1 MAGAAPLR
9 TILLAPGADLA
20 GFRAGVRGL
29 VAESVPPERVAWAS
43 GEAPGLFGAA
53 DAPAA
58 GAALAEPRAVAL
70 PRAVA
75 DLVPMVVPH
84 SDPERYALLYA
95 LIWRILGGERQLLE
109 IASDSLVHRLALM
122 RKAIQRDLHKMH
134 AFLRFRRVAEDA
146 GTERFV
152 AWFEPEHHILE
163 AAAPFFVERFRALR
177 WTILTPE
184 ASATWDGAALR
195 FGPPGRR
202 EDVPPGD
209 GFEAGWRDYY
219 ESTFNPAR
227 TNLRAM
233 RAEMPK
239 KYWHNMPETAAIP
252 GLIRAAGARTTAMI
266 EREPQMPTKRQ
277 PARAVAAMADQDP
290 ASLDALNA
298 IIRRSEPLVPGATQ
312 AVLGEGPVGATVA
325 FVGEQPGDQEDRQG
339 RPFVGP
345 AGQLLARAMAEAGID
360 RGEAYLTNAVKHF
373 KFEER
378 GKRRIHQKP
387 TAGEVS
393 HYRWWL
399 DRELEFVGPKLV
411 VALGAT
417 AVLALTGKA
426 VPITRARG
434 PFRFERF
441 DNRFQGFITVHP
453 SYLLRLPDEAKAD
466 AYASFVDDL
475 RRVETLAQELAGYVC
490 GPSV

>member
-1 MAGAAPLR
+1 MRAQAPRRGPSPGPPGEPRLAGRGGVSRAVAGAAPLR
-9 TILLAPGADLA
+9 TIRLAPGADLA
-20 GFRAGVRGL
+20 GFRAAVRRL

-58 GAALAEPRAVAL
+58 GAAAAELRAVAL

-109 IASDSLVHRLALM
+109 IASDPLVHRLALM
-122 RKAIQRDLHKMH
+122 RKAIQRDLHNMH

-233 RAEMPK
+233 RAEMPQK
-239 KYWHNMPETAAIP
+239 DWHNMPETAAIP
-252 GLIRAAGARTTAMI
+252 GLIRAASARTTAMI

-277 PARAVAAMADQDP
+277 PPRAVAAMA
-290 ASLDALNA
+290 
-298 IIRRSEPLVPGATQ
+298 
-312 AVLGEGPVGATVA
+312 
-325 FVGEQPGDQEDRQG
+325 
-339 RPFVGP
+339 
-345 AGQLLARAMAEAGID
+345 
-360 RGEAYLTNAVKHF
+360 
-373 KFEER
+373 
-378 GKRRIHQKP
+378 
-387 TAGEVS
+387 
-393 HYRWWL
+393 
-399 DRELEFVGPKLV
+399 
-411 VALGAT
+411 
-417 AVLALTGKA
+417 
-426 VPITRARG
+426 
-434 PFRFERF
+434 
-441 DNRFQGFITVHP
+441 
-453 SYLLRLPDEAKAD
+453 
-466 AYASFVDDL
+466 
-475 RRVETLAQELAGYVC
+475 
-490 GPSV
+490 